1 MSNENDN
8 RYGSGKNLWRK
19 VYGYNNPKPR
29 VVVVIDTVA
38 AVTYSLD
45 LNKTLRHR
53 DFFIIKDRTS
63 GGDIEAVVIPPNLAE
78 YDEGLINFSSIAESG
93 SGNFH
98 FTFSGTPYVVLTVE
112 SASLYGEN
120 LNVFGTAL
128 NTTAFNFSLSA
139 PFTGSVRYRAI
150 YSPTYP
156 AYVTSAYTASI
167 TASAGSANPGG
178 LDYYTASFAGLPG
191 PTFKFL
197 DTVWDL
203 AGLNMGDVGLVT
215 QTSSSNNATVEISS
229 PGLDA
234 SIHFIAFYP

>member
-8 RYGSGKNLWRK
+8 RYGSGKHLWRK
-19 VYGYNNPKPR
+19 VYGYNSPKPR
-29 VVVVIDTVA
+29 VVEVIDTVA

-53 DFFIIKDRTS
+53 DFFIIKDRIAGELEIPAT
-63 GGDIEAVVIPPNLAE
+63 PPNLAE
-78 YDEGLINFSSIAESG
+78 YDEGIVNFTDLTTTTGTA
-93 SGNFH
+93 NFN
-98 FTFSGTPYVVLTVE
+98 FTFSSTPYVVLTVE

-120 LNVFGTAL
+120 LNIYGSFL
-128 NTTAFNFSLSA
+128 NTTTCNFDLSA
-139 PFTGSVRYRAI
+139 PFSGSIRYRAI

-178 LDYYTASFAGLPG
+178 LAYYTASFAGLPG

-197 DTVWDL
+197 DTAWDL
-203 AGLNMGDVGLVT
+203 STLGMSDVGLVT
-215 QTSSSNNATVEISS
+215 QTSSSNNATVEISA
-229 PGLDA
+229 PGMDA
-234 SIHFIAFYP
+234 DIHFIAFYP